1 MTAPRVSRFPL
12 VATLSASL
20 ALAGLSFA
28 GAASA
33 AGARAPATVDVARVV
48 VPYGDLDLETE
59 RGAAALQRRL
69 VAAARQVCGSPDPRD
84 LSRHQKARDCM
95 DAAMARAVDDVG
107 SPRLAKLH
115 AGRSR
120 ALRG

>member
-1 MTAPRVSRFPL
+1 MTALRVSRSPL
-12 VATLSASL
+12 VATFYASM

-28 GAASA
+28 AA
-33 AGARAPATVDVARVV
+33 APAAAAPSTVDVARVV
-48 VPYGDLDLETE
+48 VPYGDLDLDTE

-84 LSRHQKARDCM
+84 LSRHQKARECI

>member
-1 MTAPRVSRFPL
+1 MTAPRVARSPL
-12 VATLSASL
+12 LATLSASL
-20 ALAGLSFA
+20 ALVGLSLA
-28 GAASA
+28 GTASA
-33 AGARAPATVDVARVV
+33 AGSAAPSTVDVARIVV
-48 VPYGDLDLETE
+48 SYGDLDLDTD

-69 VAAARQVCGSPDPRD
+69 VVAARQVCGSPDPRD
-84 LSRHQKARDCM
+84 LGRYQKARVCT
-95 DAAMARAVDDVG
+95 DAAMARAVDEVG